1 MKIGQVSQDWSFVGK
16 DTTVLFLF
24 SIQLS
29 KKKLIFKKIKLFLL
43 LIMVS
48 FCQTIEFQQ
57 IKLTVINDLIEGL
70 TL

>member
-1 MKIGQVSQDWSFVGK
+1 MVHSSAKIMKIGQVSQDWSFVGK
-16 DTTVLFLF
+16 DMTVLFLF

-29 KKKLIFKKIKLFLL
+29 KEKLIFKKIKLFLF

-57 IKLTVINDLIEGL
+57 INSNK
-70 TL
+70 